1 MGGLLAFGATHRVS
15 YGVVFPPMNTVIA
28 PIDFSRASRG
38 VVDEAIRIAQSVQGR
53 VVVMHVVKPAVFAS
67 AMPPLMTTSHK
78 LTAKVER
85 VARAHLQLMQRRL
98 MRKGISVE
106 TVCATGSPIRCI
118 VEQAELQTAR
128 YIVLGAHRHGALRQ
142 WVVGGTASGVLKQ
155 AGCPVVVVPPWKK
168 AVAA

>member
-1 MGGLLAFGATHRVS
+1 MLACVALGCPLLRAVT
-15 YGVVFPPMNTVIA
+15 PPTMNTVIA

-38 VVDEAIRIAQSVQGR
+38 VIDEAIRIAQSVHGR
-53 VVVMHVVKPAVFAS
+53 VVVMHVVKPAMFAS
-67 AMPPLMTTSHK
+67 KLAPLSATAVEMT
-78 LTAKVER
+78 AEVER
-85 VARAHLQLMQRRL
+85 AARAQLQLMQRRL

-106 TVCATGSPIRCI
+106 TVCTTGSPIRSI
-118 VEQAELQTAR
+118 VEQAATQSAR
-128 YIVLGAHRHGALRQ
+128 YIVLGAHGHSALRQ

>member
-1 MGGLLAFGATHRVS
+1 
-15 YGVVFPPMNTVIA
+15 MNTVIA

-53 VVVMHVVKPAVFAS
+53 VVVMHVVKPAAFAS
-67 AMPPLMTTSHK
+67 AVPPLVAASQDM
-78 LTAKVER
+78 TAKVEQL
-85 VARAHLQLMQRRL
+85 ARAQLHLMQRRL

-106 TVCATGSPIRCI
+106 TVCTTGSPIKCI
-118 VEQAELQTAR
+118 VEQAATQTAR
-128 YIVLGAHRHGALRQ
+128 YIVLGSHRHSALRQ